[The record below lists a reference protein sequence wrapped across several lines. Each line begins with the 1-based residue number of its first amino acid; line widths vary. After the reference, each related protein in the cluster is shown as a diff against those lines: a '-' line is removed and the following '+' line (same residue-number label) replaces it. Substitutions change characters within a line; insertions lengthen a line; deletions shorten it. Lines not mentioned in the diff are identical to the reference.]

1 MNQRLRKMFEK
12 LNLKHWGGFLPSLDI
27 QGTRVMEDFG
37 EYHSP
42 TSPED
47 DIPENYY
54 IRININQSLIE
65 QERTLLHEMCHHAV
79 FLRHKEKYFKKQWSW
94 HGREWKK
101 EMTRVGF
108 GERITKYT

>member
-1 MNQRLRKMFEK
+1 MFERF
-12 LNLKHWGGFLPSLDI
+12 NLKHWGGSLPLIEI
-27 QGTRVMEDFG
+27 QGTRIMEDYG
-37 EYHSP
+37 EYLCPMKSSED
-42 TSPED
+42 SPEK
-47 DIPENYY
+47 YC

-65 QERTLLHEMCHHAV
+65 QERTLLHEMCHHSV
-79 FLRHKEKYFKKQWSW
+79 FLKYKEKYFKKKWSW